1 LKAGDSFDADF
12 AESNHT
18 NSMASTDERK
28 NCNVLEKDTN

>member
-12 AESNHT
+12 AEAITFNGISK
-18 NSMASTDERK
+18 DERK